1 MKRTRRERWRLN
13 LVFRKYMHQQ
23 SDIAPMTFEQTL
35 LRYTG
40 KSWVVRFPVNVPVQR
55 DNMKVC

>member
-1 MKRTRRERWRLN
+1 MQRTRRERWRLN
-13 LVFRKYMHQQ
+13 LVFRKCMHQQ
-23 SDIAPMTFEQTL
+23 SDIAPTTFEQAL

-40 KSWVVRFPVNVPVQR
+40 KSWVVRFPVNIPVQK

>member
-1 MKRTRRERWRLN
+1 MASIRD
-13 LVFRKYMHQQ
+13 MHQQ
-23 SDIAPMTFEQTL
+23 SDIAPTTFEQTL

-40 KSWVVRFPVNVPVQR
+40 KGWVVRFPVNIPVQK

>member
-1 MKRTRRERWRLN
+1 
-13 LVFRKYMHQQ
+13 MHQQ
-23 SDIAPMTFEQTL
+23 SDIAPTTFEQAL

-40 KSWVVRFPVNVPVQR
+40 KSWVVRFPVNIPVQK